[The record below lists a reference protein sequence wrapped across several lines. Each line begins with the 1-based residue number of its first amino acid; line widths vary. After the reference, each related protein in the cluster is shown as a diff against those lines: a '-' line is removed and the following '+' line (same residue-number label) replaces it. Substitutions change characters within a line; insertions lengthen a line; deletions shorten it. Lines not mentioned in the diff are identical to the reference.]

1 MSRRGAGAGNGPDAG
16 AGGPMSGGPGA
27 GGPPRASIR
36 DDWGIV
42 WKLLPSKMLQPVRV
56 KLGVTDFTFTAM
68 KEGTLKPGDELV
80 IGQSSKATSAAQQPG
95 GARPTGGPMGGPGG
109 LPRRM

>member
-1 MSRRGAGAGNGPDAG
+1 MARGQSGPAAGDA
-16 AGGPMSGGPGA
+16 ARGGST
-27 GGPPRASIR
+27 R

-42 WKLLPSKMLQPVRV
+42 WKLLPNKTLQPMRV

-68 KEGTLKPGDELV
+68 KEGNLKPSDELV
-80 IGQSSKATSAAQQPG
+80 ISQTSKNVAGQQPG
-95 GARPTGGPMGGPGG
+95 SQPRGGPMGGPGG